1 MGRTVAVEGSELAQQ
16 SRASRDGQDRVPG
29 DLQGLSDQDP
39 PAKNTRM
46 SP

>member
-1 MGRTVAVEGSELAQQ
+1 MKGSELAQQ
-16 SRASRDGQDRVPG
+16 RQAGKDGQDRVPG